1 MLSWLRSLTD
11 TAARR
16 LLTGVGVSSCR
27 GAPGAWRGAAG
38 NISWAVK
45 LTELEPGGT
54 RYVDPDAAADW
65 TWLRRD
71 GKYRIAYVF
80 GHPSVSAAETV
91 DYFLAEFGRL
101 GLEPS
106 DGVALDPEVTD
117 GRSPAEVS
125 ARAVAVMADL
135 ASKPKRTPVLCTFL
149 SLAREGTCAALGRY
163 PLWIA
168 DPSSAGPVTRRFRR
182 PGAPGRSTSTTSA
195 DRSTATWCGAA
206 AGNDRQRRE
215 LVLSGAQGRRRGPIG
230 LRRPGAC
237 LVSSGV

>member
-1 MLSWLRSLTD
+1 MLSWLRSMTD
-11 TAARR
+11 TARR

-91 DYFLAEFGRL
+91 DYFLAEL
-101 GLEPS
+101 GKLRLEPS

-117 GRSPAEVS
+117 GRS
-125 ARAVAVMADL
+125 R
-135 ASKPKRTPVLCTFL
+135 PKSV
-149 SLAREGTCAALGRY
+149 
-163 PLWIA
+163 
-168 DPSSAGPVTRRFRR
+168 
-182 PGAPGRSTSTTSA
+182 PGR
-195 DRSTATWCGAA
+195 W
-206 AGNDRQRRE
+206 
-215 LVLSGAQGRRRGPIG
+215 P
-230 LRRPGAC
+230 
-237 LVSSGV
+237 